1 MNKRLLLPGFLNE
14 ALSLAVI
21 SHYVS
26 DAERITEGLHAS
38 SWFPPIEMGKKG
50 IPLPRATSFQSAS
63 LILQMSTGH
72 PASVRRSV
80 VTVSGNSSEWT
91 NASPHGAYFPMM
103 SWPYRNK
110 MRRCCGPPCPP
121 PPQPQAKAAPQPAQV
136 NNHFWE
142 GHPAH
147 PGIEAEYPHPKSTS
161 NTHTHAH
168 TRAHSIFKGQDG
180 KYNE

>member
-1 MNKRLLLPGFLNE
+1 MNKRLLLPSFLNE

-26 DAERITEGLHAS
+26 DAERITEGLHTS
-38 SWFPPIEMGKKG
+38 SWFPPVEMEKKG
-50 IPLPRATSFQSAS
+50 IPLPRATSFQWPS

-80 VTVSGNSSEWT
+80 ATVAGNSSEWT

-110 MRRCCGPPCPP
+110 MRRCCGPPWPP
-121 PPQPQAKAAPQPAQV
+121 DPQAEAALQPAQ
-136 NNHFWE
+136 
-142 GHPAH
+142 
-147 PGIEAEYPHPKSTS
+147 
-161 NTHTHAH
+161 
-168 TRAHSIFKGQDG
+168 GQQPLLG
-180 KYNE
+180 RSSCPSWHRSGVSSP